1 MFIDFV
7 GVMLVNLAAGLAIL
21 AHYLYKNPAPGER
34 RSWAAGFFAVGIL
47 GFATSLGM
55 VFMWPLPGGY
65 NVAFGEPGLFLST
78 AFLGAAVTLTFEWE
92 PLIPALYGMFG
103 AIMAIVVGL
112 RLLALHLTQSP
123 TVAAIGY
130 LTAGI
135 GGILTAGAINWRQV
149 RWLAVLTAVILG
161 ISAVVWAI
169 TGYMAVW
176 SHILDFSKWV
186 PPTMMTPHPT
196 K

>member
-1 MFIDFV
+1 MFVDYV

-21 AHYLYKNPAPGER
+21 AHYLYKNPAPRER
-34 RSWAAGFFAVGIL
+34 RSWAAGFFAVGLL
-47 GFATSLGM
+47 GFVTSFAM
-55 VFMWPLPGGY
+55 TVSWPLPGGY

-103 AIMAIVVGL
+103 AILAIVVGV
-112 RLLALHLTQSP
+112 RLLTLHLTQSP
-123 TVAAIGY
+123 TVAAVGY
-130 LTAGI
+130 LSAGI
-135 GGILTAGAINWRQV
+135 GGILTAAAINWREV

-169 TGYMAVW
+169 TGFMSDW
-176 SHILDFSKWV
+176 GHIVDFAKWV
-186 PPTMMTPHPT
+186 PLTMHPAPT